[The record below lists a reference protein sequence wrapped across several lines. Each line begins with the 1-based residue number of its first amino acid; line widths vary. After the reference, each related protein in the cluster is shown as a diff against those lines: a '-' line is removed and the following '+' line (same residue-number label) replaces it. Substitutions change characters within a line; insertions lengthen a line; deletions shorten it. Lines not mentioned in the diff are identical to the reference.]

1 MSEVSAARDTPA
13 PRRLSVD
20 RSVTV
25 SAVAPDAPADGVA
38 VTNALVASD
47 GNELLAAALTLA
59 LTLTQPLLLQLKLT
73 DTLALV
79 LALALAVAA
88 NVASG
93 DRNADAEDI
102 FASVLGVR
110 LGVAEADE
118 ATEPTG
124 LGVDA
129 LEVVSEIVRLGVR
142 LDVGD
147 ATTKLVELPELEGVI
162 DNASATEAV
171 AEALGVML
179 ESNVDGFIV
188 ADGLRDHD

>member
-1 MSEVSAARDTPA
+1 MPDRPCCSDVSEVSAARDTPA

-93 DRNADAEDI
+93 DRNDDAEDI

-110 LGVAEADE
+110 LGVAETDE
-118 ATEPTG
+118 ATEPT
-124 LGVDA
+124 
-129 LEVVSEIVRLGVR
+129 
-142 LDVGD
+142 
-147 ATTKLVELPELEGVI
+147 
-162 DNASATEAV
+162 
-171 AEALGVML
+171 
-179 ESNVDGFIV
+179 
-188 ADGLRDHD
+188 